1 MWERGTRVESLLG
14 FDVCSSGRW
23 YLCVVCKIMRCTIA
37 VVEVLERI
45 TADNQQSSVDLSI
58 MFEFGADMHM
68 LYECLHVRIREDEA
82 GVSGNSRFP

>member
-14 FDVCSSGRW
+14 FDVCSCGRW
-23 YLCVVCKIMRCTIA
+23 YLCVICKITRCTIA
-37 VVEVLERI
+37 VVEVLKRI

-68 LYECLHVRIREDEA
+68 LYECLRVRMMRMRQ
-82 GVSGNSRFP
+82 G